1 MEVDQV
7 AGVWVT
13 CLGSRLASS
22 RGTVAVCMVAVWGRL
37 GRRLGVTEH
46 QVTHPHVSMA
56 DGVEASTYNNK
67 GKAKLSS
74 LEFLDEFCSII

>member
-7 AGVWVT
+7 AGVGVT

-22 RGTVAVCMVAVWGRL
+22 RPVAVCMVTVRCRL

-56 DGVEASTYNNK
+56 DGVESSTYNNK

-74 LEFLDEFCSII
+74 LRVSG

>member
-22 RGTVAVCMVAVWGRL
+22 RTVAVCMVAVWGRL

-56 DGVEASTYNNK
+56 DGVEASTYNDK
-67 GKAKLSS
+67 GQAKLSS

>member
-7 AGVWVT
+7 AGVGVT
-13 CLGSRLASS
+13 CLGSRLASSS
-22 RGTVAVCMVAVWGRL
+22 RGTVAVCMVAVRGRL

-56 DGVEASTYNNK
+56 DGVESSTYNNK

-74 LEFLDEFCSII
+74 LRVSG

>member
-7 AGVWVT
+7 AGVGVT
-13 CLGSRLASS
+13 CLGSQLAS
-22 RGTVAVCMVAVWGRL
+22 TVAVCMVAVWGRL

-56 DGVEASTYNNK
+56 DGVEASTYNIK